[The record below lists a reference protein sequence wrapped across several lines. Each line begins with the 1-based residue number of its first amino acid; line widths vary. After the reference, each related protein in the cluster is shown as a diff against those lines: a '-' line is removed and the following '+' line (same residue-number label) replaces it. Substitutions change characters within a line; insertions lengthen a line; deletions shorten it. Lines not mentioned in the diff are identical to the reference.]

1 MPKIW
6 IFLLFLM
13 STTAMAQKIGL
24 IEARTLQAEGKIA
37 EALTVIQRTVETDE
51 FKQDG
56 GAWYTYAEINKT
68 LFKSE
73 PAGTVKSTYL
83 IDAIK
88 GYQMTQK
95 YPSSNVR
102 INLSADQSI
111 AQIYQE
117 LINNGATWY
126 QQQDYT
132 SALEAFENAMIIEP
146 NDSTI
151 ITYAANAAVQGKLY
165 DKALANFR
173 KLQAMRP
180 KESVYQSMIS
190 IQRDLQEDFSAAL
203 ITIEEANKNFPSSL
217 VFDRYKLD
225 IYLLAKDNDKALEL
239 ISKIL
244 VNDPDNS
251 QLSLRRAVLHDER
264 IREIKASEPL
274 DSLALQN
281 ELALS
286 EEAYLKTLSIA
297 ADNLVANFNLSMLYN
312 DQANG
317 YYLAINNMTNDE
329 YKANAED
336 YEAKALALIEK
347 ALPRMEAAAKKDTTD
362 LNILRTLESYYD
374 RLNMGD
380 KKRAIQDKIKER
392 KEN

>member
-1 MPKIW
+1 
-6 IFLLFLM
+6 
-13 STTAMAQKIGL
+13 
-24 IEARTLQAEGKIA
+24 
-37 EALTVIQRTVETDE
+37 
-51 FKQDG
+51 
-56 GAWYTYAEINKT
+56 
-68 LFKSE
+68 
-73 PAGTVKSTYL
+73 
-83 IDAIK
+83 
-88 GYQMTQK
+88 
-95 YPSSNVR
+95 
-102 INLSADQSI
+102 
-111 AQIYQE
+111 
-117 LINNGATWY
+117 
-126 QQQDYT
+126 
-132 SALEAFENAMIIEP
+132 
-146 NDSTI
+146 
-151 ITYAANAAVQGKLY
+151 
-165 DKALANFR
+165 
-173 KLQAMRP
+173 MRP

-190 IQRDLQEDFSAAL
+190 IQRDLQQDFSAAL
-203 ITIEEANKNFPSSL
+203 ITIEEANENFPNSP

-264 IREIKASEPL
+264 IKEIKATDPL
-274 DSLALQN
+274 DSIALQN

-317 YYLAINNMTNDE
+317 YYLAINSMTNDE

-380 KKRAIQDKIKER
+380 QKRAIQEKIKQK